1 MCGIA
6 GMITTGREGPS
17 ADLLQ
22 RLADA
27 LGHRGP
33 DGRGTYRSGNV
44 GMVQTRLAIIDLQTG
59 DQPLRE
65 PGGAALIANGEIYN
79 YVELRQEMR
88 GAKFATQSDCELPL
102 LLYRRHGLDF
112 VDHLRGMYAIALH
125 DPDEKRLVLARDP
138 FGIKPLYYVETPQGV
153 AFASEPRALLEAGLA
168 ARTLDPSKRT
178 ELLELQFTTRA
189 ETVFYGVRRLLPG
202 ETVVLSDGKVIERRR
217 RAALPTGGPE
227 GGSPEEALSMLDA
240 VLEDSVK
247 VHQRSDVP
255 YGMFLSGGIDSSVVL
270 AQMARLNPRPV
281 VAFTAYF
288 PDTAVTDERGAAQA
302 VAQAVRAEHI
312 EVPIGAPDFWRDL
325 PSIAAAMDDP
335 AADYACVP
343 TFMLAR
349 KAREAGLKVILSGEG
364 GDEMFGGYGRYSSAL
379 RPWWLGG
386 RIMRRRGAFDGL
398 NVLRE
403 RGSGWRDGIE
413 AAEIMEGT
421 EGRTRLQI
429 AQAVDC
435 ADWLPNDLL
444 TKLDRC
450 LMAHGV
456 EGRTPFLDPVVARFA
471 YRLPDKFKVRGRQG
485 KFLLRQWLG
494 RALPAALSNAPK
506 RGFTVPVAA
515 WIAAEGKRLGPLVA
529 AQPGVMEIAD
539 PAAVQKVFTSD
550 DKRGGF
556 AAWVL
561 LFYALWHRRH
571 VVGLASEGDVFECL
585 GTR

>member
-6 GMITTGREGPS
+6 GMMTTGREGPS
-17 ADLLQ
+17 VELLQ
-22 RLADA
+22 SLADA

-65 PGGAALIANGEIYN
+65 PDGTALIANGEIYN
-79 YVELRQEMR
+79 YVELREQMR
-88 GAKFATQSDCELPL
+88 GVKFATQSDCEPPL
-102 LLYRRHGLDF
+102 HLYRRHGLDF
-112 VDHLRGMYAIALH
+112 VNHLRGMYAIALH

-153 AFASEPRALLEAGLA
+153 AFASEPGALLQAGLV

-202 ETVVLSDGKVIERRR
+202 ETIVISDGKVIERRR
-217 RAALPTGGPE
+217 RAALPSGAPE
-227 GGSPEEALSMLDA
+227 NISPEEALSMLDT

-281 VAFTAYF
+281 AAFTAYF
-288 PDTAVTDERGAAQA
+288 PDTNVADERSAAQA
-302 VAQAVRAEHI
+302 VARSVRAEHI
-312 EVPIGAPDFWRDL
+312 EVPIGAADFWRDL
-325 PSIAAAMDDP
+325 PDIAAAMDDP

-343 TFMLAR
+343 TFILAA

-364 GDEMFGGYGRYSSAL
+364 GDEMFGGYGRYRSAL

-386 RIMRRRGAFDGL
+386 RIMRRRGTFDGL
-398 NVLRE
+398 GILRE

-413 AAEIMEGT
+413 AAEITEST
-421 EGRTRLQI
+421 EGRTRLQV

-444 TKLDRC
+444 AKLDRC

-456 EGRTPFLDPVVARFA
+456 EGRTPFLDPVVANFA

-485 KFLLRQWLG
+485 KYLLRQWLG

-529 AQPGVMEIAD
+529 AQPGIVEIAE
-539 PAAVQKVFTSD
+539 PGAVQKVFNSE
-550 DKRGGF
+550 DKHGGF

-571 VVGLASEGDVFECL
+571 IVGLAPQGDVFECL
-585 GTR
+585 NTR